1 MQFGFIFS
9 LLFAIFVAVFA
20 VMNSEIVSIKFLW
33 KEYQLSQSVVILIS
47 ATFGALVT
55 FFISLFSKVKYGMKS
70 RENKNKIAGLEKNKQ
85 DLEAALKNQ
94 EIEIEKLKFQI
105 EHEKASQQ
113 APVSIAKNNKSTETV
128 EGEDL

>member
-20 VMNSEIVSIKFLW
+20 VMNSDIVSIKFLW

-55 FFISLFSKVKYGMKS
+55 FFISLFNKVKYGMKS
-70 RENKNKIAGLEKNKQ
+70 RENKNKIASLEKNMK
-85 DLEAALKNQ
+85 DLEDTNKNY
-94 EIEIEKLKFQI
+94 EIEIERLKVQL
-105 EHEKASQQ
+105 EHAKTPV
-113 APVSIAKNNKSTETV
+113 APEPLNISKDKNA

>member
-20 VMNSEIVSIKFLW
+20 VMNSDVVTIQFLW

-55 FFISLFSKVKYGMKS
+55 FFISLFSKMKYGMKS
-70 RENKNKIAGLEKNKQ
+70 RENKNKISGLEKNIKG
-85 DLEAALKNQ
+85 LEEANKNY
-94 EIEIEKLKFQI
+94 EIEIERLKLKL
-105 EHEKASQQ
+105 EHAKTQQ
-113 APVSIAKNNKSTETV
+113 MAPVNISKDENTKK
-128 EGEDL
+128 EDL